1 MLQVFKN
8 AFALPD
14 LRKRIL
20 FTLGILVLYQLAAH
34 VPVPGV
40 NQAALQSLLQGQG
53 ATSALANILNL
64 LSGGALSNF
73 SVLAMG
79 VYPYI
84 TAQIIIQLLAGVIPS
99 LERMLREEGS
109 AGRKKLETYTFLFAI
124 PMALLSA
131 IGQIRIFSSSGSG
144 EIIPGFGHRVSADG
158 GSAGDDDGRHVLC
171 HLAGPVD
178 YRSKASGR
186 VSRSSSSAVSW
197 RAFRRTSRSC
207 WPIRPRR
214 RLRWAPLS
222 WSIVLTV
229 FVIVYVQE
237 GERRIPVQYGKR
249 VRGRRVFGGGST
261 FIPLKVNTAGMIPL
275 IFAQSLLVLPAIIFQ
290 ILAGS
295 PNPQIADF
303 FNNLAAAFS
312 GGRHSLSW
320 LYWLM
325 YFALVVGFT
334 FFYTDVLMQQQ
345 NMADTLQKQGGFI
358 PGIRPGQRTQEYI
371 MAVSR
376 RITLV
381 GALFLGG
388 IAVLPFFLT
397 VLDIIPNAMNMSIL
411 STGMLIVVGVVLD
424 TIRQLEAQ
432 LTMRHYEGFSQV
444 TRSRSRRRGR
454 EQADTWQNIS
464 CCLARRELAKAH
476 RLSA

>member
-8 AFALPD
+8 ALALPD
-14 LRKRIL
+14 LRRRIL
-20 FTLGILVLYQLAAH
+20 FTVVILVIYQLAAN

-40 NQAALQSLLQGQG
+40 DRAALNELLAGEG
-53 ATSALANILNL
+53 ATNALANILNL

-109 AGRKKLETYTFLFAI
+109 AGRKKLETYTFIFAI

-131 IGQIRIFSSSGSG
+131 IGQIRIFSSGG
-144 EIIPGFGHRVSADG
+144 KEIIPGFGSDPLATVAVLASMTAGTFFAIWLGQLITEQGIGQGISIIIFG
-158 GSAGDDDGRHVLC
+158 GI
-171 HLAGPVD
+171 
-178 YRSKASGR
+178 
-186 VSRSSSSAVSW
+186 VSRIPNNVQQLLADEAKAPIAIA
-197 RAFRRTSRSC
+197 AF
-207 WPIRPRR
+207 IVV
-214 RLRWAPLS
+214 
-222 WSIVLTV
+222 IVLTV
-229 FVIVYVQE
+229 LVIVYVQE
-237 GERRIPVQYGKR
+237 GERRVPVQYGKR

-261 FIPLKVNTAGMIPL
+261 FIPLKVNMAGMIPL

-295 PNPQIADF
+295 PNPQIAAF
-303 FNNLAAAFS
+303 FSSLAQAFS
-312 GGRHSLSW
+312 GGRHSLSF
-320 LYWLM
+320 LYWIMMFL
-325 YFALVVGFT
+325 LVVGFT

-432 LTMRHYEGFSQV
+432 LTMRHYEGF
-444 TRSRSRRRGR
+444 
-454 EQADTWQNIS
+454 
-464 CCLARRELAKAH
+464 LK
-476 RLSA
+476 

>member
-1 MLQVFKN
+1 MVQVFKN

-40 NQAALQSLLQGQG
+40 NQAALKNLLEGQS

-131 IGQIRIFSSSGSG
+131 IGQIRIFSSGG
-144 EIIPGFGHRVSADG
+144 QEIIPGFGTDFLPTAAVLATMTAGTFFAIWLGQLITEQGIGQGISIIIFGGIVARIPQNIAQLLAD
-158 GSAGDDDGRHVLC
+158 
-171 HLAGPVD
+171 PN
-178 YRSKASGR
+178 KA
-186 VSRSSSSAVSW
+186 AVALG
-197 RAFRRTSRSC
+197 AF
-207 WPIRPRR
+207 I
-214 RLRWAPLS
+214 
-222 WSIVLTV
+222 IVIILTV

-261 FIPLKVNTAGMIPL
+261 FIPLKVNMSGMIPL

-295 PNPQIADF
+295 PNPDIANF
-303 FNNLAAAFS
+303 FNNLAQAFS
-312 GGRHSLSW
+312 GGRHSASW
-320 LYWLM
+320 IYWLM
-325 YFALVVGFT
+325 MFLLVVGFT

-432 LTMRHYEGFSQV
+432 LTMRHYEGF
-444 TRSRSRRRGR
+444 
-454 EQADTWQNIS
+454 
-464 CCLARRELAKAH
+464 LK
-476 RLSA
+476 

>member
-1 MLQVFKN
+1 MVQVFKN

-40 NQAALQSLLQGQG
+40 NQTALKNLLEGQG

-131 IGQIRIFSSSGSG
+131 IGQIRIFSSGG
-144 EIIPGFGHRVSADG
+144 QEIIPGFGTDFLPTAAVLATMTAGTFFAIWLGQLITEQGIGQGISIIIFGGIVARIPNNIAQLLAD
-158 GSAGDDDGRHVLC
+158 
-171 HLAGPVD
+171 PN
-178 YRSKASGR
+178 KA
-186 VSRSSSSAVSW
+186 AVALG
-197 RAFRRTSRSC
+197 AFV
-207 WPIRPRR
+207 IV
-214 RLRWAPLS
+214 
-222 WSIVLTV
+222 IVLTV

-261 FIPLKVNTAGMIPL
+261 FIPLKVNMSGMIPL

-295 PNPQIADF
+295 PNPEIANF
-303 FNNLAAAFS
+303 FNNLAQAFS
-312 GGRHSLSW
+312 GGRHSASW
-320 LYWLM
+320 IYWLM
-325 YFALVVGFT
+325 MFLLVVGFT

-345 NMADTLQKQGGFI
+345 NMADSLQKQGGFI

-432 LTMRHYEGFSQV
+432 LTMRHYEGF
-444 TRSRSRRRGR
+444 
-454 EQADTWQNIS
+454 
-464 CCLARRELAKAH
+464 LK
-476 RLSA
+476 

>member
-1 MLQVFKN
+1 MVQVFKN

-40 NQAALQSLLQGQG
+40 NQTALKNLLEGQG

-131 IGQIRIFSSSGSG
+131 IGQIRIFSSGG
-144 EIIPGFGHRVSADG
+144 QEIIPGFGTDFLPTVAVLATMTAGTFFAIWLGQLITEQGIGQGISIIIFGGIVARIPQNIMQLLADPTTAFVSLVTFAI
-158 GSAGDDDGRHVLC
+158 V
-171 HLAGPVD
+171 
-178 YRSKASGR
+178 
-186 VSRSSSSAVSW
+186 
-197 RAFRRTSRSC
+197 
-207 WPIRPRR
+207 
-214 RLRWAPLS
+214 
-222 WSIVLTV
+222 IVLTV
-229 FVIVYVQE
+229 AVIVYVQE

-261 FIPLKVNTAGMIPL
+261 FIPLKVNMSGMIPL

-295 PNPQIADF
+295 PNPDIANF
-303 FNNLAAAFS
+303 FNQLAQAFS
-312 GGRHSLSW
+312 GGRHSASW
-320 LYWLM
+320 MYWLM
-325 YFALVVGFT
+325 MFLLVVGFT

-397 VLDIIPNAMNMSIL
+397 VLNLIPNAMNMSIL

-432 LTMRHYEGFSQV
+432 LTMRHYEGF
-444 TRSRSRRRGR
+444 
-454 EQADTWQNIS
+454 
-464 CCLARRELAKAH
+464 LK
-476 RLSA
+476 